1 MGFDGLLGNQRLK
14 ENLRASLSRG
24 RISHFYLI
32 SGPAG
37 SGKKTLAR
45 LLAAAIVCEGG
56 DKPCLSCPACRKILA
71 NAHPDFITVDDPEHK
86 QVAVKLVRQAREE
99 LFVRPNEASHK
110 IYLFPQEL
118 GIEGQNALLKV
129 LEEPPS
135 YGVFLLLTENPD
147 KILTTVRSR
156 CTQLSLQSL
165 PDSLLRQQ
173 LQRDFPNTPPQTL
186 DAAIERSNG
195 YLGQAAQLLNQG
207 ASISP
212 QTESFLRSR
221 LEKDSLLLTQTLV
234 PMERWGRDKL
244 ILELDC
250 WTQLLQQ
257 ALSCRYGMAVL
268 SAEARSLAAVC
279 SPKTLLLWIKH
290 LQKASEYA
298 QGNVSVAAICGYL
311 SWALR

>member
-1 MGFDGLLGNQRLK
+1 MGFEGLLGNRRLK
-14 ENLRASLSRG
+14 ENLRESLSRG

-45 LLAAAIVCEGG
+45 LLAAAIVCEKE
-56 DKPCLSCPACRKILA
+56 DKPCLSCPACRKIMA
-71 NAHPDFITVDDPEHK
+71 NAHPDLITVDDPEHK
-86 QVAVKLVRQAREE
+86 QVSVKIVRQAREDV
-99 LFVRPNEASHK
+99 FIRPNEASHK

-165 PDSLLRQQ
+165 PEELLRQQ
-173 LQRDFPNTPPQTL
+173 LQRDFPDAPPQTL
-186 DAAIERSNG
+186 DAAIARSNG

-207 ASISP
+207 TGISP

-221 LEKDSLLLTQTLV
+221 LEGNALLLTQTLV

-244 ILELDC
+244 LEELKV
-250 WTQLLQQ
+250 WTETLQQ
-257 ALSCRYGMAVL
+257 ALSCRYGSSVL

-279 SPKTLLLWIKH
+279 SPATLLLWINA

-298 QGNVSVAAICGYL
+298 QGNVSAAAICGYL
-311 SWALR
+311 AWALR